1 MNRQLAT
8 QLIKQYIN
16 SWRQQ
21 DLPLFLSTLS
31 PDIIVAECYGPIYRG
46 TKEVRQWFTEWHA
59 SPKDGKVTKWKI
71 TNVIFDKTKNM
82 AAVEW
87 DFGCASDG
95 KASSF
100 LGASLFYF
108 DDLKILRIHEYQ
120 MNENRYYPFRDST
133 DAKRNPSK

>member
-8 QLIKQYIN
+8 RLIEQYIN
-16 SWRQQ
+16 SWKQQ

-31 PDIIVAECYGPIYRG
+31 PDIVVAECYGPSYHG
-46 TKEVRQWFTEWHA
+46 TEEVRQWFTEWHA
-59 SPKDGKVTKWKI
+59 RPKEGKVTKWKI
-71 TNVIFDKTKNM
+71 TNVIFDETKNM

-87 DFGCASDG
+87 DFGCVSDG

-108 DDLKILRIHEYQ
+108 DASKIVRIHEYQ
-120 MNENRYYPFRDST
+120 MDENRHYPFRDST
-133 DAKRNPSK
+133 DAKRSPSK